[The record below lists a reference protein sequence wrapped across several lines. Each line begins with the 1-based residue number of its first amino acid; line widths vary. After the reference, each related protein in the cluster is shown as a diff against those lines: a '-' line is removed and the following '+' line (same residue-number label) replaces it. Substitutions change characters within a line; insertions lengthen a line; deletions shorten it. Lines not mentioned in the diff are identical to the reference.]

1 MNNCVNWLSS
11 APVVAVSTLLG
22 IISFFTSAYAAFKSK
37 QIDKTL
43 SKYKYQQAFESEQE
57 NITDT
62 LHQFVDVINSDDMSE
77 GFVYDIVSK
86 ISSINNTYKSILNF
100 QTRFNILMLLQYLKK
115 PYPKINLKKLSYKIS
130 ILKGLL
136 DKKEV

>member
-1 MNNCVNWLSS
+1 M
-11 APVVAVSTLLG
+11 G
-22 IISFFTSAYAAFKSK
+22 IISFFTSAYAAYKSR

-43 SKYKYQQAFESEQE
+43 NKYKYQQAFKSEQE
-57 NITDT
+57 SLTDT

-86 ISSINNTYKSILNF
+86 ISSINNTYKSILNL
-100 QTRFNILMLLQYLKK
+100 QTRFNIHILLLYLKK
-115 PYPKINLKKLSYKIS
+115 PYSKINLKKLSYKIS